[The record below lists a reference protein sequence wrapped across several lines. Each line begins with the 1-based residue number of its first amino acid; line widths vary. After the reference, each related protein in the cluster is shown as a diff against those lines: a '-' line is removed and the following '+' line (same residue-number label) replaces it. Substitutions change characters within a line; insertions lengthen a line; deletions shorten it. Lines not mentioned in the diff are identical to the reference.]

1 MNILNHLRRAFSGR
15 RPAHCSLPELTST
28 TGTPEDL
35 LRTTARKIA
44 DTSMQWGHHY
54 TAFERA
60 RDIEPFLR
68 EWQAENATGEAA
80 LPARKDT

>member
-1 MNILNHLRRAFSGR
+1 MNILKNLRRAFSGR
-15 RPAHCSLPELTST
+15 RPAPCSLPELTST

-68 EWQAENATGEAA
+68 EWQAENASAQTLSEA
-80 LPARKDT
+80 K